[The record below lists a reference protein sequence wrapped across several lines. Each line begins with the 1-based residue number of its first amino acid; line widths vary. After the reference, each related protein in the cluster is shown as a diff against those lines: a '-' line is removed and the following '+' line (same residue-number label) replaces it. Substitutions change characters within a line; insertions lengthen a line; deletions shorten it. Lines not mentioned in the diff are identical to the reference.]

1 MTDERFDNLTRSLGK
16 ATSRRT
22 IFKGL
27 VAAAVGGVLA
37 KASGG
42 GDAEARARIRMACAR
57 LGQPCGSGPG
67 TPGNMVCCPH
77 LTCGDDA
84 VCCKATNESCGDDND
99 CCGGDVCRPNPSGAG
114 NHCLPPGDLGA
125 ECLEDSDCAAGLTC
139 DVYTGTCGGNGGAE
153 CAVDSDCA
161 TGFVCDPYTL
171 TCVPGGSDP
180 NGTPCVSDGTC
191 ASGSCCPPEGICKPA
206 ANVSAACA
214 TDDDCCGTDI
224 CSGSVCFSCAN
235 PGQFCFNDSECCS
248 GACSSGGSGQGVCLD
263 YPLNCDPL
271 YDPTCGVTCST
282 VADCPHQECQDTF
295 CTAGMCDYLPTS
307 NGIDCGTS
315 GFATCQNGVC
325 TEQCRA
331 EQEQCDTDD
340 QCCDP
345 SFVCRPGAFEST
357 TRCQPP
363 LTLRVR

>member
-84 VCCKATNESCGDDND
+84 VCCKATTESCGDDSD
-99 CCGGDVCRPNPSGAG
+99 CCGSDVCRPNPSGAG

-139 DVYTGTCGGNGGAE
+139 DMYTGTCGGNGGAE

-171 TCVPGGSDP
+171 TCVPVGTDP

-191 ASGSCCPPEGICKPA
+191 ASGSCCPPEGVCKPP
-206 ANVSAACA
+206 ANVSAACVV
-214 TDDDCCGTDI
+214 DDDCCGTDI
-224 CSGSVCFSCAN
+224 CQGSVCFSCAN

-248 GACSSGGSGQGVCLD
+248 GTCNHPGGATQGICAD
-263 YPLNCDPL
+263 YDT
-271 YDPTCGVTCST
+271 TCGTATC
-282 VADCPHQECQDTF
+282 AHQECMDTVCDAGTST
-295 CTAGMCDYLPTS
+295 CTYVPTS

-357 TRCQPP
+357 KRCQPP
-363 LTLRVR
+363 LTLRAR